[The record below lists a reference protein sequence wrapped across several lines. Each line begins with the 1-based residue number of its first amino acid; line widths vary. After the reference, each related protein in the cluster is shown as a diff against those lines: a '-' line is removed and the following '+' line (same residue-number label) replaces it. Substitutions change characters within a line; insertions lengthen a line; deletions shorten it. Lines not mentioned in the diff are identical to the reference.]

1 MSSAIL
7 QSICFSM
14 EWNSEEWHMMTP
26 RNGNV
31 FRVTGP
37 FAGTLTFH
45 YNDVKKSAMAS
56 QITGISIVSSIVGS
70 VADQRTHQSSASLA
84 FVQGIHRWPVNP
96 PQKRPV
102 TRKVFHLMTPSCHR
116 WVPLRKGSVDS
127 YMYICMCVDHY
138 RYAIWA
144 RWSLKSPVSALLA
157 QPFVQAQ
164 IKENIRA
171 PRRWPLGQEFTDDR

>member
-14 EWNSEEWHMMTP
+14 EWNSEEWHMMTS

-45 YNDVKKSAMAS
+45 YNDVIKSAMAS
-56 QITGISIVSSIVGS
+56 QITGISIVCSIVGS

-84 FVQGIHRWPVNP
+84 FVQGIHRWPVNS

-102 TRKVFHLMTPSCHR
+102 MRFSIWWRHHVTDGC
-116 WVPLRKGSVDS
+116 PLGRVVWI
-127 YMYICMCVDHY
+127 YTCICMFVDHY